1 MRVKV
6 YTADNTGCGWF
17 RLRWVS
23 EALRA
28 AGHDVEVRP
37 PGARDIQLRMK
48 GEKVSEILN
57 VDGDVYVFQR
67 LTHKRMAQAVPLL
80 RSMGVAVVV
89 DVDDDLSSI
98 HPRNPA
104 YDAYHPHRGD
114 PHHNWHNLAASCRD
128 ATLVTVS
135 TPGLLGV
142 YAKHGRGHVLYN
154 HLPDH
159 YYDVPHTDSDLLGWP
174 AALQSHP
181 DDPSVLGG
189 AVARLCGAGRRF
201 HVAADP
207 TGTEEAFGVSQGLT
221 GLSTVAGILEWPKA
235 VTELGIGLAPL
246 ADTRF
251 NACKSWLKPLE
262 MSALGVPWVGSPR
275 TEYVRLNKMGA
286 GALADTPN
294 RWYKELRRLSDSP
307 ALRLERA
314 EQARVVAE
322 QLRIRDNAWR
332 WMEAWAKALQIQHGH
347 AVQKQFVG

>member
-6 YTADNTGCGWF
+6 YPADSTGCGWF
-17 RLRWVS
+17 RLIWVS

-28 AGHDVEVRP
+28 AGHDVEIRP
-37 PGARDIQLRMK
+37 PGSRDIQLRMQ

-67 LTHKRMAQAVPLL
+67 LTHNRMAQCVPLL

-159 YYDVPHTDSDLLGWP
+159 YYEVPHTDSDLLGWP

-201 HVAADP
+201 HVTADP
-207 TGTEEAFGVSQGLT
+207 TGAEEAFGVSQGLT
-221 GLSTVAGILEWPKA
+221 GVSTVTGIMQWPEVVA
-235 VTELGIGLAPL
+235 ELGIGLAPL

-275 TEYVRLNKMGA
+275 TEYVRLNRMGA
-286 GALADTPN
+286 GVLADTPN
-294 RWYKELRRLSDSP
+294 RWFKELRRLSASP
-307 ALRLERA
+307 ALRQERA
-314 EQARVVAE
+314 EQAREVAGG
-322 QLRIRDNAWR
+322 LRIRDNAWR
-332 WMEAWAKALQIQHGH
+332 WMEAWEKALTIQQGQGAH
-347 AVQKQFVG
+347 AQMV

>member
-1 MRVKV
+1 VRVKV
-6 YTADNTGCGWF
+6 YPADTTGCGYF
-17 RLRWVS
+17 RLIWVS

-28 AGHDVEVRP
+28 AGHDVEIRP
-37 PGARDIQLRMK
+37 PGSRDIQLRMT

-67 LTHKRMAQAVPLL
+67 LTHNRMAQCVPLL

-104 YDAYHPHRGD
+104 HDAYHPRRGD

-128 ATLVTVS
+128 ATMVTVS

-154 HLPDH
+154 HLPEH
-159 YYDVPHTDSDLLGWP
+159 YYDVLHEDSDRIGWP
-174 AALQSHP
+174 ASLQSHP
-181 DDPSVLGG
+181 DDPSAVGG
-189 AVARLCGAGRRF
+189 AVSRLCDRERPF
-201 HVAADP
+201 HVVADRS
-207 TGTEEAFGVSQGLT
+207 GVADAFSLRDGVVGVQRPISIT
-221 GLSTVAGILEWPKA
+221 EWPEEVAK
-235 VTELGIGLAPL
+235 LGIGIAPL

-262 MSALGVPWVGSPR
+262 LSALGVPWIGSPR
-275 TEYVRLNKMGA
+275 TEYERLHRMGA
-286 GALADTPN
+286 GVLAGSPG
-294 RWYKELRRLSDSP
+294 RWFKELRRLSDSP

-314 EQARVVAE
+314 AEARAVAE
-322 QLRIRDNAWR
+322 TLRINDNAWR
-332 WMEAWAKALQIQHGH
+332 WLEAWER
-347 AVQKQFVG
+347 AVSVQSGEPARTQLV

>member
-1 MRVKV
+1 MRIKV
-6 YTADNTGCGWF
+6 YPADATGCGWF
-17 RLRWVS
+17 RLIWVS
-23 EALRA
+23 EILRE

-37 PGARDIQLRMK
+37 PGARDVQLRMK
-48 GEKVSEILN
+48 GERVSEILN

-67 LTHKRMAQAVPLL
+67 LTHGRMAQCVPLL

-159 YYDVPHTDSDLLGWP
+159 YYGVPHTDSDLLGWP

-201 HVAADP
+201 HVSADP
-207 TGTEEAFGVSQGLT
+207 VGVAEAFGLSAGLT
-221 GLSTVAGILEWPKA
+221 GLSAVSPIKEWPQK
-235 VTELGIGLAPL
+235 VTEIGIGLAPL

-275 TEYVRLNKMGA
+275 AEYERLHRMGA

-294 RWYKELRRLSDSP
+294 RWFKELRRLSESP
-307 ALRLERA
+307 ALREDRA
-314 EQARVVAE
+314 QQARAVAGG
-322 QLRIRDNAWR
+322 LRIRENAWR
-332 WMEAWAKALQIQHGH
+332 WMEAWERAMTLQHGQQ
-347 AVQKQFVG
+347 ARAQLV